1 MKTIKYNRNQLKKN
15 ISKTLVTASTTLL
28 GGPCIMWGY
37 EPKNPKL
44 KWESLRYSY

>member
-28 GGPCIMWGY
+28 G
-37 EPKNPKL
+37 L
-44 KWESLRYSY
+44 SLHYLGI